1 MSKIEKAI
9 ESQRRI
15 VQRMSDEVG
24 SISLAVNEGTINA
37 KLLERRLLDVQ
48 ERLGS
53 CSDGMAEMVQQMRKG
68 ATDGK

>member
-1 MSKIEKAI
+1 MSKIENAI

-24 SISLAVNEGTINA
+24 SISLAVNDGTINA
-37 KLLERRLLDVQ
+37 KQLERRLLDVQ

-53 CSDGMAEMVQQMRKG
+53 CSDSLAEMLRQIQKVGG
-68 ATDGK
+68 A

>member
-1 MSKIEKAI
+1 MSKIENAI

-37 KLLERRLLDVQ
+37 KQLEHRLRDVQ

-53 CSDGMAEMVQQMRKG
+53 CSDSLALMLWQMRKG
-68 ATDGK
+68 VARE

>member
-1 MSKIEKAI
+1 MSKFEKAI

-37 KLLERRLLDVQ
+37 KQVERRLLDVQ

-53 CSDGMAEMVQQMRKG
+53 CSDSMAEMLRQMRKG
-68 ATDGK
+68 VARE

>member
-1 MSKIEKAI
+1 MSKIENAI

-24 SISLAVNEGTINA
+24 SISLAVSEGTINA
-37 KLLERRLLDVQ
+37 KQLERRLLDVQ

-53 CSDGMAEMVQQMRKG
+53 CSDSMAEMLRQMRKVCG
-68 ATDGK
+68 A